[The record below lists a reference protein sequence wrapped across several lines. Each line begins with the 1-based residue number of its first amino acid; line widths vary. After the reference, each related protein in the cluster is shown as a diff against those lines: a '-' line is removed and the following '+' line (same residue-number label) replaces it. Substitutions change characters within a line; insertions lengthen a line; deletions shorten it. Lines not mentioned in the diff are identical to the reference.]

1 MLVHVCICVTHV
13 CLVPVEAKKM
23 VSNPLELELCMILSC
38 LVGSRNWVV
47 CKSS

>member
-1 MLVHVCICVTHV
+1 MFVHVCVFVPRV

-38 LVGSRNWVV
+38 LVGPRNWVI

>member
-1 MLVHVCICVTHV
+1 MSTCVYVYHM

-23 VSNPLELELCMILSC
+23 VSNTLELELCMILSC